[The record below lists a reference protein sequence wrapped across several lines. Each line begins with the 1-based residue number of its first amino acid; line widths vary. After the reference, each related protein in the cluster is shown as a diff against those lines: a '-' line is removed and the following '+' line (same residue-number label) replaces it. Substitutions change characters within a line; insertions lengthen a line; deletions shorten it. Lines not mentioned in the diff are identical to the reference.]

1 MNKVATIPDG
11 KILDYI
17 DGKFRND
24 TQEEY
29 VRQTIERRL
38 VEEHRYP
45 VSQIAVEFTLKNGS
59 RRPRADIVIFGKDSG
74 REQSAIKII
83 VECKQAKVNPSATKD
98 GIEQLKSYM
107 SICVNCE
114 WGMWTNSVQ
123 RFVFHK
129 VEDKAT
135 GERFF
140 EEYNDIPSAEGN
152 IAEIDRPTRNNLKNA
167 VDDNLLFVFRTCHDY
182 IYANDGLHKDKAF
195 FEFLKI
201 IFCKI
206 EDEKN
211 FPRKLEFYA
220 TSLERKNPDGQLTV
234 KNRIEKIF
242 SRVKIRYPQIFSDT
256 DSLELTPRSLARV
269 VSELQKYSL
278 LNTNIDIKGKAYEEI
293 VGANL
298 RGDRGEFFTPRN
310 VMKMVVAMID
320 PELDERVLDSSC
332 GTGGFP
338 VIAMTHV
345 MNKLEKVFVDEF
357 NSSRADWN
365 ENVRRQ
371 FQAQVSD
378 LARSNFFAFDL
389 NPDLVK
395 AAKMNMVMNNDGSG
409 NIWQANSLLP
419 PHEWSDEFKRGLA
432 ERFNLSPERIRNAN
446 SISLFDVI
454 VTNPPFGS
462 KIPIDD
468 EHILRQFELA
478 YIWTFDEDNDIWR
491 MTNRLQSSVPPE
503 ILFVERCTQFLK
515 PSGRMGIVL
524 PDSILGSP
532 GLGYIR
538 TWLIRNHKIL
548 ASIDLHADTFQP
560 HNGTQTS
567 VLILQKKTP
576 EEILSEELH
585 GVIDYEIFMAQVEK
599 VGHDKRGN
607 TLFKRDD
614 DGREILLDG
623 EKIIDDETAEVAR
636 AYCNWKKKLQFNT
649 HVKFCVVKL
658 SEVHAH
664 GWRLEASVFDQDA
677 TTARQN
683 IIPQSV
689 SFSELA
695 SSYVCG
701 RFKRVWVKKSDLP
714 IYQPSAVTELHP
726 KPDGYIS
733 RQTATNID
741 ALRVHAG
748 QLLLTCSGTIGKVS
762 FVSKTLDGKI
772 FSHDLLRID
781 AKNDFDAGYIYA
793 YLKSSVGQQILL
805 TNNYGAVIEHI
816 EPEHLANLP
825 LPVSSENLR
834 QRIHELI
841 VRSYEL
847 RDESNELIDEAER
860 ILIDELHLPPIE
872 DFRCEKIFFVKLG
885 DLRGRLD
892 ASYHAPIVQRI
903 VDHLRVHAAEVT
915 TIADSRISK
924 EVILPGRFKR
934 VYVDEGHGVPFFG
947 GRSIGELDPSDKKY
961 LSLTQHDKKIRDELT
976 IREKMILI
984 TCSGTIGD
992 VALVPKH
999 WDGWAMTHDIIR
1011 LVPTEDFAGY
1021 VYVWLQSV
1029 YAGEIIKSLSYGAVV
1044 RHIEKFHL
1052 EVVPIPLLKN
1062 IDAQSKI
1069 NSMTLLAN
1077 EKRFRAYQLEQE
1089 ALRIFCEEV
1098 LALATDVSYESLEV
1112 KQ

>member
-152 IAEIDRPTRNNLKNA
+152 ITEIDRPTRNNLKNA

-242 SRVKIRYPQIFSDT
+242 GRVELRYPQIFSDT

-320 PELDERVLDSSC
+320 PELDEKVLDSSC

-357 NSSRADWN
+357 DSQRADWN
-365 ENVRRQ
+365 EDVRRQ
-371 FQAQVSD
+371 FQEQVSD

-395 AAKMNMVMNNDGSG
+395 AAKMNIVMNNDGSG

-432 ERFNLSPERIRNAN
+432 ERFNFAPERIRNAN
-446 SISLFDVI
+446 SIGLFDVI

-468 EHILRQFELA
+468 EHILKQFELA
-478 YIWTFDEDNDIWR
+478 HIWTFDEDNDIWR
-491 MTNRLQSSVPPE
+491 MTNRLQSSVSPE

-515 PSGRMGIVL
+515 PGGRMGIVL

-567 VLILQKKTP
+567 VLILQKKTS

-585 GVIDYEIFMAQVEK
+585 GIIDYEIFMAQVER

-623 EKIIDDETAEVAR
+623 EKIIDDETAEVAH
-636 AYCNWKKKLQFNT
+636 AYRDWKKKT
-649 HVKFCVVKL
+649 
-658 SEVHAH
+658 
-664 GWRLEASVFDQDA
+664 SVQ
-677 TTARQN
+677 
-683 IIPQSV
+683 
-689 SFSELA
+689 
-695 SSYVCG
+695 
-701 RFKRVWVKKSDLP
+701 
-714 IYQPSAVTELHP
+714 H
-726 KPDGYIS
+726 S
-733 RQTATNID
+733 RKI
-741 ALRVHAG
+741 L
-748 QLLLTCSGTIGKVS
+748 CS
-762 FVSKTLDGKI
+762 
-772 FSHDLLRID
+772 
-781 AKNDFDAGYIYA
+781 
-793 YLKSSVGQQILL
+793 
-805 TNNYGAVIEHI
+805 
-816 EPEHLANLP
+816 
-825 LPVSSENLR
+825 
-834 QRIHELI
+834 
-841 VRSYEL
+841 
-847 RDESNELIDEAER
+847 
-860 ILIDELHLPPIE
+860 
-872 DFRCEKIFFVKLG
+872 
-885 DLRGRLD
+885 
-892 ASYHAPIVQRI
+892 
-903 VDHLRVHAAEVT
+903 
-915 TIADSRISK
+915 
-924 EVILPGRFKR
+924 
-934 VYVDEGHGVPFFG
+934 
-947 GRSIGELDPSDKKY
+947 
-961 LSLTQHDKKIRDELT
+961 
-976 IREKMILI
+976 
-984 TCSGTIGD
+984 
-992 VALVPKH
+992 
-999 WDGWAMTHDIIR
+999 
-1011 LVPTEDFAGY
+1011 
-1021 VYVWLQSV
+1021 
-1029 YAGEIIKSLSYGAVV
+1029 
-1044 RHIEKFHL
+1044 
-1052 EVVPIPLLKN
+1052 
-1062 IDAQSKI
+1062 
-1069 NSMTLLAN
+1069 
-1077 EKRFRAYQLEQE
+1077 
-1089 ALRIFCEEV
+1089 
-1098 LALATDVSYESLEV
+1098 
-1112 KQ
+1112 

>member
-1 MNKVATIPDG
+1 MNRIATIPDG

-17 DGKFRND
+17 DGKLRND
-24 TQEEY
+24 TPEEY

-38 VEEHRYP
+38 VEEHKYP
-45 VSQIAVEFTLKNGS
+45 INQIAVEFTLKNGS
-59 RRPRADIVIFGKDSG
+59 RRPRADIVIFGRDS
-74 REQSAIKII
+74 EKVQSAIRII
-83 VECKQAKVNPSATKD
+83 VECKKSTINPSATKD

-107 SICVNCE
+107 SLCVNCE

-129 VEDKAT
+129 VEDRTT
-135 GERFF
+135 GERSF

-152 IAEIDRPTRNNLKNA
+152 IAEIDHPTRNNLKNA

-211 FPRKLEFYA
+211 FPRKLDFYA

-242 SRVKIRYPQIFSDT
+242 GRVKLRYPQIFSDT

-310 VMKMVVAMID
+310 IMKMVVAMID
-320 PELDERVLDSSC
+320 PELDEKVLDSSC
-332 GTGGFP
+332 GTGGCP

-357 NSSRADWN
+357 NSQRADWN
-365 ENVRRQ
+365 EGVRRQ
-371 FQAQVSD
+371 FQEQVSD
-378 LARSNFFAFDL
+378 LARNNFFAFDL

-432 ERFNLSPERIRNAN
+432 ERFNLAPEQIRNAN
-446 SISLFDVI
+446 SIGLFDVI

-478 YIWTFDEDNDIWR
+478 HIWAFDEDNDIWY
-491 MTNRLQSSVPPE
+491 MTNRLQTSVPPE

-515 PSGRMGIVL
+515 SGGRMGIVL

-538 TWLIRNHKIL
+538 TWIIRNHKIL

-567 VLILQKKTP
+567 VLILRKKTL
-576 EEILSEELH
+576 EEVLSEELH
-585 GVIDYEIFMAQVEK
+585 GIIDYEIFMAQVEK

-607 TLFKRDD
+607 STFKRDA
-614 DGREILLDG
+614 DGREILVDNAKVL
-623 EKIIDDETAEVAR
+623 DDETADVALV
-636 AYCNWKKKLQFNT
+636 YNDWKKKLPVAAQI
-649 HVKFCVVKL
+649 KFCAVKL
-658 SEVHAH
+658 SDIQSH
-664 GWRLEASVFDQDA
+664 GLRLEASVYDLDA
-677 TTARQN
+677 MRVRQAVLKN
-683 IIPQSV
+683 SV
-689 SFSELA
+689 PLSEVIDNA
-695 SSYVCG
+695 YYPN
-701 RFKRVWVKKSDLP
+701 RFKRIYCEKKFGEPFYLP
-714 IYQPSAVTELHP
+714 SQITDIRPKAEKFISHESPCNFNELRA
-726 KPDGYIS
+726 KEN
-733 RQTATNID
+733 T
-741 ALRVHAG
+741 
-748 QLLLTCSGTIGKVS
+748 LLLTRSGTIGTVAY
-762 FVSKTLDGKI
+762 VLKTLTGKI
-772 FSHDLLRID
+772 MSDDVIRISFR
-781 AKNDFDAGYIYA
+781 NDYDAGYIYA
-793 YLKSSVGQQILL
+793 WLKSSVGQQILL
-805 TNNYGAVIEHI
+805 TNSYGAVIEHI
-816 EPEHLANLP
+816 EPEHLENIP
-825 LPVSSENLR
+825 FPVAPESLKR
-834 QRIHELI
+834 RIHGLI

-860 ILIDELHLPPIE
+860 ILIDELHLPDID
-872 DFRCEKIFFVKLG
+872 DFEREKVFCVKLSN
-885 DLRGRLD
+885 LRGRLD
-892 ASYHAPIVQRI
+892 ASFHSPLVGRI
-903 VDHLRVHAAEVT
+903 VKNLKAYATEVT
-915 TIADSRISK
+915 TVADPRISR
-924 EVILPGRFKR
+924 VAILPGRFKR
-934 VYVDEGHGVPFFG
+934 VYVDEGHGIPFFS
-947 GRSIGELDPSDKKY
+947 GRSIGELNPSDKEY
-961 LSLTQHDKKIRDELT
+961 LSFAQHSEKIRDELT
-976 IREKMILI
+976 IRENMILI
-984 TCSGTIGD
+984 TCSGTIGN

-1011 LVPTEDFAGY
+1011 LISNENLVGY
-1021 VYVWLQSV
+1021 IYVWLQSV
-1029 YAGEIIKSLSYGAVV
+1029 YASELLKMFSYGAVV
-1044 RHIEKFHL
+1044 KHIEKFHL
-1052 EVVPIPLLKN
+1052 EEVPCPLLRN
-1062 IDAQSKI
+1062 VAAQSRI
-1069 NSMTLLAN
+1069 NSMALLAN
-1077 EKRFRAYQLEQE
+1077 EKRFRAYLLEQE
-1089 ALRIFCEEV
+1089 ALKILDKEV
-1098 LALATDVSYESLEV
+1098 LAV
-1112 KQ
+1112 Q

>member
-1 MNKVATIPDG
+1 MNRIATIPDG

-17 DGKFRND
+17 DGKLRND
-24 TQEEY
+24 TPEEY

-38 VEEHRYP
+38 VEEHKYP
-45 VSQIAVEFTLKNGS
+45 INQIAVEFTLKNGS
-59 RRPRADIVIFGKDSG
+59 RRPRADIVIFGRDS
-74 REQSAIKII
+74 EKVQSAIRII
-83 VECKQAKVNPSATKD
+83 VECKKSTINPSATKD

-107 SICVNCE
+107 SLCVNCE

-129 VEDKAT
+129 VEDRTT
-135 GERFF
+135 GERSF

-211 FPRKLEFYA
+211 FPRKLDFYA

-242 SRVKIRYPQIFSDT
+242 GRVKLRYPQIFSDT

-310 VMKMVVAMID
+310 IMKMVVAMID
-320 PELDERVLDSSC
+320 PELDEKVLDSSC

-357 NSSRADWN
+357 NSQRADWN
-365 ENVRRQ
+365 EGVRRQ
-371 FQAQVSD
+371 FQEQVSD
-378 LARSNFFAFDL
+378 LARNNFFAFDL

-432 ERFNLSPERIRNAN
+432 ERFNLAPEQIRNAN
-446 SISLFDVI
+446 SIGLFDVI

-478 YIWTFDEDNDIWR
+478 HIWAFDEDNDIWY
-491 MTNRLQSSVPPE
+491 MTNRLQTSVPPE

-515 PSGRMGIVL
+515 SGGRMGIVL

-538 TWLIRNHKIL
+538 TWIIRNHKIL

-567 VLILQKKTP
+567 VLILRKKTL
-576 EEILSEELH
+576 EEVLSEELH
-585 GVIDYEIFMAQVEK
+585 GIIDYEIFMAQVEK

-607 TLFKRDD
+607 STFKRDA
-614 DGREILLDG
+614 DGREILVDNAKVL
-623 EKIIDDETAEVAR
+623 DDETADVALV
-636 AYCNWKKKLQFNT
+636 YNDWKKKLPVAAQI
-649 HVKFCVVKL
+649 KFCAVKL
-658 SEVHAH
+658 SDIQSH
-664 GWRLEASVFDQDA
+664 GLRLEASVYDLDA
-677 TTARQN
+677 MRVRQAVLKN
-683 IIPQSV
+683 SV
-689 SFSELA
+689 PLSEVIDNA
-695 SSYVCG
+695 YYPN
-701 RFKRVWVKKSDLP
+701 RFKRIYCEKKFGEPFYLP
-714 IYQPSAVTELHP
+714 SQITDIRPKAEKFISHESPCNFNELRA
-726 KPDGYIS
+726 KEN
-733 RQTATNID
+733 T
-741 ALRVHAG
+741 
-748 QLLLTCSGTIGKVS
+748 LLLTRSGTIGTVAY
-762 FVSKTLDGKI
+762 VLKTLTGKI
-772 FSHDLLRID
+772 MSDDVIRISFR
-781 AKNDFDAGYIYA
+781 NDYDAGYIYA
-793 YLKSSVGQQILL
+793 WLKSSVGQQILL
-805 TNNYGAVIEHI
+805 TNSYGAVIEHI
-816 EPEHLANLP
+816 EPEHLENIP
-825 LPVSSENLR
+825 FPVAPESLKR
-834 QRIHELI
+834 RIHGLI

-860 ILIDELHLPPIE
+860 ILIDELHLPDID
-872 DFRCEKIFFVKLG
+872 DFEREKVFCVKLSN
-885 DLRGRLD
+885 LRGRLD
-892 ASYHAPIVQRI
+892 ASFHSPLVGRI
-903 VDHLRVHAAEVT
+903 VKHLKAYATEVT
-915 TIADSRISK
+915 TVADPRISR
-924 EVILPGRFKR
+924 VAILPGRFKR
-934 VYVDEGHGVPFFG
+934 VYVDEGHGIPFFS
-947 GRSIGELDPSDKKY
+947 GRSIGELNPSDKEY
-961 LSLTQHDKKIRDELT
+961 LSFAQHSEKIRDELT
-976 IREKMILI
+976 IRENMILI
-984 TCSGTIGD
+984 TCSGTIGN

-1011 LVPTEDFAGY
+1011 LISNENLVGY
-1021 VYVWLQSV
+1021 IYVWLQSV
-1029 YAGEIIKSLSYGAVV
+1029 YASELLKMFSYGAVV
-1044 RHIEKFHL
+1044 KHIEKFHL
-1052 EVVPIPLLKN
+1052 EEVPCPLLRN
-1062 IDAQSKI
+1062 VAAQSRI
-1069 NSMTLLAN
+1069 NSMALLAN
-1077 EKRFRAYQLEQE
+1077 EKRFRAYLLEQE
-1089 ALRIFCEEV
+1089 ALKILDKEV
-1098 LALATDVSYESLEV
+1098 LAV
-1112 KQ
+1112 Q

>member
-1 MNKVATIPDG
+1 MNRIATIPDG

-17 DGKFRND
+17 DGKLRND
-24 TQEEY
+24 TPEEY

-38 VEEHRYP
+38 VEEHKYP
-45 VSQIAVEFTLKNGS
+45 INQIAVEFTLKNGS
-59 RRPRADIVIFGKDSG
+59 RRPRADIVIFGRDS
-74 REQSAIKII
+74 EKVQSAIRII
-83 VECKQAKVNPSATKD
+83 VECKKSTINPSATKD

-107 SICVNCE
+107 SLCVNCE

-129 VEDKAT
+129 VEDRTT
-135 GERFF
+135 GERSF

-211 FPRKLEFYA
+211 FPRKLDFYA

-242 SRVKIRYPQIFSDT
+242 GRVKLRYPQIFSDT

-357 NSSRADWN
+357 NSQRADWN
-365 ENVRRQ
+365 ENIRRQ
-371 FQAQVSD
+371 FQERVSD
-378 LARSNFFAFDL
+378 LARNNFFAFDL

-432 ERFNLSPERIRNAN
+432 ERFNLAPEQIRNAN
-446 SISLFDVI
+446 SIGLFDVI

-478 YIWTFDEDNDIWR
+478 HIWTFDEDNDTWN
-491 MTNRLQSSVPPE
+491 MTDRLQSSVPPE

-515 PSGRMGIVL
+515 PGGRIGIVL

-538 TWLIRNHKIL
+538 TWIIRNHKIL

-567 VLILQKKTP
+567 VLVLRKKTP
-576 EEILSEELH
+576 EEILSEERH
-585 GVIDYEIFMAQVEK
+585 GIIDYEIFMAQVEK

-607 TLFKRDD
+607 STFKRDA
-614 DGREILLDG
+614 DGREILVDNAKVL
-623 EKIIDDETAEVAR
+623 DDETADVALV
-636 AYCNWKKKLQFNT
+636 YNDWKKKLPVTAQI
-649 HVKFCVVKL
+649 KFYAVKL
-658 SEVHAH
+658 SDIQSHYL
-664 GWRLEASVFDQDA
+664 RLEASVYDLDAMRVRQAVLRNSVPFD
-677 TTARQN
+677 N
-683 IIPQSV
+683 
-689 SFSELA
+689 FA

-701 RFKRVWVKKSDLP
+701 RFKRVWVEKSDLP
-714 IYQPSAVTELHP
+714 IYQPSAITEIKP

-733 RQTATNID
+733 SETATDID
-741 ALRVHAG
+741 ALRVHSG
-748 QLLLTCSGTIGKVS
+748 QVLLTCSGTIGKVS
-762 FVSKTLDGKI
+762 FVSQTLDDKI

-781 AKNDFDAGYIYA
+781 AKNDYDAGYIYA
-793 YLKSSVGQQILL
+793 WLKSSVGQQILL
-805 TNNYGAVIEHI
+805 TNSYGAVIEHI
-816 EPEHLANLP
+816 EPEHLENMP
-825 LPVSSENLR
+825 FPVAPESLKR
-834 QRIHELI
+834 QIHGLI

-860 ILIDELHLPPIE
+860 ILINELHLPDID
-872 DFRCEKIFFVKLG
+872 DFGREKVFCVKLSN
-885 DLRGRLD
+885 LHGRLD
-892 ASYHAPIVQRI
+892 ASFHSPLVGRI
-903 VDHLRVHAAEVT
+903 VEHLKAHATEVM
-915 TIADSRISK
+915 TIADSRISRS
-924 EVILPGRFKR
+924 VILPGRFKR
-934 VYVDEGHGVPFFG
+934 VYVDEGYGVPFFG

-961 LSLTQHDKKIRDELT
+961 LSLTQHDKKIRNELT
-976 IREKMILI
+976 IRENMILV

-992 VALVPKH
+992 VSLVPKH

-1029 YAGEIIKSLSYGAVV
+1029 YAGEIIKSFSYGAVV

-1052 EVVPIPLLKN
+1052 EAVPVPLLK
-1062 IDAQSKI
+1062 DGAVQSRI
-1069 NSMTLLAN
+1069 NSMALLAN
-1077 EKRFRAYQLEQE
+1077 EKRFRAYLLEQE
-1089 ALRIFCEEV
+1089 ALKILDKEV
-1098 LALATDVSYESLEV
+1098 LAV
-1112 KQ
+1112 Q